1 MADIK
6 YKLDWVPDTKKL
18 SERAIE
24 DTPRKGIAS
33 RPETGTPKQED
44 YYTKMYRLM
53 SSYFDSDEEA
63 SKVLSSK
70 KPDSDAIKG
79 MTMQEYAEAVKQSAY
94 EVSQAR
100 EMAGITQS
108 LTEGGG
114 EIGRKPLPEGTTLRP
129 VGRPPMTTMRDVTG
143 TDEGKLDNEQPL
155 RDLSTA
161 VSSKLIKAVELET
174 PVEEETDEDVNTLVE
189 QLTNTR
195 ITAGKDVEES
205 APVTA
210 EAKTISTT
218 QKGGL
223 MERPVSVEMSS
234 GVDTTQQL
242 LDRIALGEGA
252 APEKLKAQ
260 AKHGIGT
267 TPYDMVYNYGN
278 TVAPSKPVTEM
289 TLKELEAFQRKL
301 INATKGKV
309 KGTSSGTSAV
319 GKYQVVKT
327 SLFGKG
333 GTAENPKKNS
343 WAGKLGLKA
352 DTVYTPE
359 VQESIGMLALKEA
372 GYNAYING
380 QRSQDAFQNRIA
392 NIWASVAKADGTDI
406 YGQGIHTFKEDLQP
420 MLSALA
426 PQRNKQTAPK
436 ESLRPKTRPER
447 TEE

>member
-18 SERAIE
+18 SERATE

-70 KPDSDAIKG
+70 KPDSDSIKG

-161 VSSKLIKAVELET
+161 VSSKLIKATELE
-174 PVEEETDEDVNTLVE
+174 PVVKEETDEVVNALVDD
-189 QLTNTR
+189 LTNTR
-195 ITAGKDVEES
+195 IT
-205 APVTA
+205 T
-210 EAKTISTT
+210 
-218 QKGGL
+218 GGL
-223 MERPVSVEMSS
+223 MRKPLADTEKAGRMFGSEGSTEEFASRFVDLMGEAEGTEDHTASEGQFTYAYGILPATADALGVDPDDFETRREFANAVYGKMYENAKESYADVFDGMNLRDREAVMSLYINLGRLPSGVEDALSSREKDIEGAADSLKSVVHYTVKKGANKGTKYASKGLSKRRASEYNMLMRGREGFSEVAQVSVEGSKAEPIFVWKDAGGNEVKRFASS
-234 GVDTTQQL
+234 
-242 LDRIALGEGA
+242 RALS
-252 APEKLKAQ
+252 P
-260 AKHGIGT
+260 
-267 TPYDMVYNYGN
+267 D
-278 TVAPSKPVTEM
+278 
-289 TLKELEAFQRKL
+289 
-301 INATKGKV
+301 
-309 KGTSSGTSAV
+309 
-319 GKYQVVKT
+319 
-327 SLFGKG
+327 
-333 GTAENPKKNS
+333 NS
-343 WAGKLGLKA
+343 M
-352 DTVYTPE
+352 E
-359 VQESIGMLALKEA
+359 
-372 GYNAYING
+372 
-380 QRSQDAFQNRIA
+380 
-392 NIWASVAKADGTDI
+392 DI
-406 YGQGIHTFKEDLQP
+406 DV
-420 MLSALA
+420 
-426 PQRNKQTAPK
+426 
-436 ESLRPKTRPER
+436 
-447 TEE
+447 